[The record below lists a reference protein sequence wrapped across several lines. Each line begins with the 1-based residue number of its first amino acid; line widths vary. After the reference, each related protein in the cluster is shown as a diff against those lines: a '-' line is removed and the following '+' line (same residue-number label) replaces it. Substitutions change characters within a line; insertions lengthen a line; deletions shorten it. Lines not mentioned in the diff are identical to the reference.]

1 MYSVSIKNFMRLI
14 FKFIAIFLTFSAF
27 AQEAVQIEVVKVEV
41 ASVIWKDQKTSE
53 KFPSVDSYILAEEVL
68 VIESLE
74 KPKIN
79 LETFKNDE
87 SRIVF
92 DFEYLDEF
100 VADASDEEVLQGK
113 EIPAPS
119 FYRSI
124 DPKEHELNGTMRSIS
139 RVDDLELDNHKSW
152 YQPLDSEENVP
163 FILVSEENNQCV
175 VKVFKSRFPRIHA
188 KCAMGPDSLLKAY
201 KMTKSEYNVKP
212 LIGSFQNEESDELS
226 EESFELF
233 SLDEQRRIN
242 LNELHYFD
250 HPKIGLLVAVYS
262 YPKDISP

>member
-1 MYSVSIKNFMRLI
+1 MRLI
-14 FKFIAIFLTFSAF
+14 FKYIAIFLPFSLF
-27 AQEAVQIEVVKVEV
+27 AQEVDQIEVVKVEV
-41 ASVIWKDQKTSE
+41 ASIIWKNQKTSE
-53 KFPSVDSYILAEEVL
+53 NFPTVDSNVLAEEVL

-74 KPKIN
+74 KPIIN
-79 LETFKNDE
+79 LETIEIDE

-92 DFEYLDEF
+92 DFEYLDDF
-100 VADASDEEVLQGK
+100 VAYAGNEVAVEEK
-113 EIPAPS
+113 DIPAPS
-119 FYRSI
+119 FYRRI
-124 DPKEHELNGTMRSIS
+124 DPEEHELNGTMRRIS

-188 KCAMGPDSLLKAY
+188 KCAMGPDSLLKTY
-201 KMTKSEYNVKP
+201 KMTKSEYNVKS
-212 LIGSFQNEESDELS
+212 LIGSFQSEESDELS

-262 YPKDISP
+262 YPKDSSP

>member
-1 MYSVSIKNFMRLI
+1 MEKSKNIR
-14 FKFIAIFLTFSAF
+14 
-27 AQEAVQIEVVKVEV
+27 E
-41 ASVIWKDQKTSE
+41 
-53 KFPSVDSYILAEEVL
+53 FPTVDSNVLAEEVL
-68 VIESLE
+68 VIESLD
-74 KPKIN
+74 KPNIN
-79 LETFKNDE
+79 LETIEIDE

-92 DFEYLDEF
+92 DFEYLDDF
-100 VADASDEEVLQGK
+100 VADASSEWPSK
-113 EIPAPS
+113 KRNTYPS
-119 FYRSI
+119 FYRRI
-124 DPKEHELNGTMRSIS
+124 DPKEHELNGTMRRIS

-188 KCAMGPDSLLKAY
+188 KCAMGPDSLLETY

-212 LIGSFQNEESDELS
+212 LIGNFKNDELDDLP
-226 EESFELF
+226 EETFELF

-242 LNELHYFD
+242 FNELHYFD

-262 YPKDISP
+262 HPKEDD

>member
-1 MYSVSIKNFMRLI
+1 MRLI
-14 FKFIAIFLTFSAF
+14 FKYIAIFLPFSLF
-27 AQEAVQIEVVKVEV
+27 TQEVDQIEVVKVEV
-41 ASVIWKDQKTSE
+41 ASIIWKNQKTSE
-53 KFPSVDSYILAEEVL
+53 NFPTVDSNVLAEEVL

-74 KPKIN
+74 KPIIN
-79 LETFKNDE
+79 LETIEIDE

-92 DFEYLDEF
+92 DFEYLDDF
-100 VADASDEEVLQGK
+100 VADAGNEVAVEEK
-113 EIPAPS
+113 DIPAPS
-119 FYRSI
+119 FYRRI
-124 DPKEHELNGTMRSIS
+124 DPEEHELNGTMRRIS

-188 KCAMGPDSLLKAY
+188 KCAMGPDSLIETY
-201 KMTKSEYNVKP
+201 KMTKSEYNVKS

>member
-1 MYSVSIKNFMRLI
+1 MRLI
-14 FKFIAIFLTFSAF
+14 FKYIAIFLPFSLF
-27 AQEAVQIEVVKVEV
+27 AQVVDQIEVVKVEV
-41 ASVIWKDQKTSE
+41 ASIIWKNQKTSE
-53 KFPSVDSYILAEEVL
+53 NFPTVDSNVLAEEVL

-74 KPKIN
+74 KPIIN
-79 LETFKNDE
+79 FETIEIDE

-92 DFEYLDEF
+92 DFEYLDDF
-100 VADASDEEVLQGK
+100 VADAGNEEAVEEK
-113 EIPAPS
+113 DIPAPS
-119 FYRSI
+119 FYRRI
-124 DPKEHELNGTMRSIS
+124 DPEEHELNGTMRRIS

-188 KCAMGPDSLLKAY
+188 KCAMGPDSLIETY
-201 KMTKSEYNVKP
+201 KMTKSEYNVKS

-262 YPKDISP
+262 YPKDSSP

>member
-1 MYSVSIKNFMRLI
+1 MRLI
-14 FKFIAIFLTFSAF
+14 FKYIAIFLPFSLF
-27 AQEAVQIEVVKVEV
+27 TQEVDQIEVVKVEV
-41 ASVIWKDQKTSE
+41 ASIIWKNQKTSE
-53 KFPSVDSYILAEEVL
+53 KFPTVDSNVLAEEVL
-68 VIESLE
+68 VIESLD
-74 KPKIN
+74 KPNIN
-79 LETFKNDE
+79 LETIEIDE

-92 DFEYLDEF
+92 DFEYLDDF
-100 VADASDEEVLQGK
+100 VADASNEADDKEK
-113 EIPAPS
+113 EIPTPS

-124 DPKEHELNGTMRSIS
+124 DPKDHELNGTMRRIS
-139 RVDDLELDNHKSW
+139 KVDDLELDNHKSW

-188 KCAMGPDSLLKAY
+188 KCAMGPDSLMETY
-201 KMTKSEYNVKP
+201 KMTKSEYNVKS

-226 EESFELF
+226 GESFELF

-262 YPKDISP
+262 YPKEDN

>member
-1 MYSVSIKNFMRLI
+1 MRLI
-14 FKFIAIFLTFSAF
+14 FKYIAIFMPCSLF
-27 AQEAVQIEVVKVEV
+27 AQEVDQIEVVKVEV
-41 ASVIWKDQKTSE
+41 ASIIWKNQKTSE
-53 KFPSVDSYILAEEVL
+53 NFPTVDSNVLAEEVL

-74 KPKIN
+74 KPIIN
-79 LETFKNDE
+79 LETIEIDE

-92 DFEYLDEF
+92 DFEYLDDF
-100 VADASDEEVLQGK
+100 VADAGNEEAVEEK
-113 EIPAPS
+113 DIPAPS
-119 FYRSI
+119 FYRRI
-124 DPKEHELNGTMRSIS
+124 DPEEHELNGTMRRIS

-188 KCAMGPDSLLKAY
+188 KCAMGPDSLIETY
-201 KMTKSEYNVKP
+201 KMTKSEYNVKS

>member
-1 MYSVSIKNFMRLI
+1 MRLI
-14 FKFIAIFLTFSAF
+14 FKYIAIFLPFSLF
-27 AQEAVQIEVVKVEV
+27 AQVVDQIEVVKVEV
-41 ASVIWKDQKTSE
+41 ASIIWKNQKTSE
-53 KFPSVDSYILAEEVL
+53 NFPTVDSNVLAEEVL

-74 KPKIN
+74 KPIIN
-79 LETFKNDE
+79 LETIEIDE

-92 DFEYLDEF
+92 DFEYLDDF
-100 VADASDEEVLQGK
+100 VADAGNEVAVEEK
-113 EIPAPS
+113 DIPAPS
-119 FYRSI
+119 FYRRI
-124 DPKEHELNGTMRSIS
+124 DPEEHELNGTMRRIS

-188 KCAMGPDSLLKAY
+188 KCAMGPDSLIETY
-201 KMTKSEYNVKP
+201 KMTKSEYNVKS

>member
-1 MYSVSIKNFMRLI
+1 MRLI
-14 FKFIAIFLTFSAF
+14 FKYIAIFLPFSLF
-27 AQEAVQIEVVKVEV
+27 TQEVDQIEVVKVEV
-41 ASVIWKDQKTSE
+41 ASIIWKNQKTSE
-53 KFPSVDSYILAEEVL
+53 NFPTVDSNVLAEEVL

-74 KPKIN
+74 KPIIN
-79 LETFKNDE
+79 LETIEIDE

-92 DFEYLDEF
+92 DFEYLDDF
-100 VADASDEEVLQGK
+100 VADAGNEVAVEEK
-113 EIPAPS
+113 DIPAPS
-119 FYRSI
+119 FYRRI
-124 DPKEHELNGTMRSIS
+124 DPEEHELNGTMRRIS

-188 KCAMGPDSLLKAY
+188 KCAMGPDSLMETY
-201 KMTKSEYNVKP
+201 KMTKSEYNVKS

>member
-1 MYSVSIKNFMRLI
+1 MNLSI
-14 FKFIAIFLTFSAF
+14 S
-27 AQEAVQIEVVKVEV
+27 QI
-41 ASVIWKDQKTSE
+41 
-53 KFPSVDSYILAEEVL
+53 
-68 VIESLE
+68 
-74 KPKIN
+74 IN
-79 LETFKNDE
+79 LETIEIDE

-92 DFEYLDEF
+92 DFEYLDDF
-100 VADASDEEVLQGK
+100 VADASNEVAVEEK
-113 EIPAPS
+113 EIPTPS
-119 FYRSI
+119 FYRRI
-124 DPKEHELNGTMRSIS
+124 DPKEHELNGTMRRIS

-188 KCAMGPDSLLKAY
+188 KCAMGPDSLMETY
-201 KMTKSEYNVKP
+201 KMTKSEYNVKS

-262 YPKDISP
+262 YPKEDN

>member
-1 MYSVSIKNFMRLI
+1 MRLI
-14 FKFIAIFLTFSAF
+14 FKYIAIFLPFSLF
-27 AQEAVQIEVVKVEV
+27 TQEVDQIEVVKVEV
-41 ASVIWKDQKTSE
+41 ASIIWKNQKTSE
-53 KFPSVDSYILAEEVL
+53 KFPTVDSNILAEEVL
-68 VIESLE
+68 VIESLD
-74 KPKIN
+74 KPNIN
-79 LETFKNDE
+79 LETIEIDE

-92 DFEYLDEF
+92 DFEYLDDF
-100 VADASDEEVLQGK
+100 VADASNEVAVEEK
-113 EIPAPS
+113 EIPTPS
-119 FYRSI
+119 FYRRI
-124 DPKEHELNGTMRSIS
+124 DPKEHELNGTMRRIS
-139 RVDDLELDNHKSW
+139 RVDDIELDNHKSW

-188 KCAMGPDSLLKAY
+188 KCAMGPDSLMETY
-201 KMTKSEYNVKP
+201 KMTKSEYNVKS

-262 YPKDISP
+262 YPKEDN

>member
-1 MYSVSIKNFMRLI
+1 MRLI
-14 FKFIAIFLTFSAF
+14 FKYIAIFLPFSLF
-27 AQEAVQIEVVKVEV
+27 AQVVDQIEVVKVEV
-41 ASVIWKDQKTSE
+41 ASIIWKNQKTSE
-53 KFPSVDSYILAEEVL
+53 NFPTVDSNVLAEEVL

-74 KPKIN
+74 KPIIN
-79 LETFKNDE
+79 FETIEIDE

-92 DFEYLDEF
+92 DFEYLDDF
-100 VADASDEEVLQGK
+100 VADAGNEVAVEEK
-113 EIPAPS
+113 DIPAPS
-119 FYRSI
+119 FYRRI
-124 DPKEHELNGTMRSIS
+124 DPEEHELNGTMRRIS

-188 KCAMGPDSLLKAY
+188 KCAMGPDSLIETY
-201 KMTKSEYNVKP
+201 KMTKSEYNVKS

>member
-1 MYSVSIKNFMRLI
+1 MR
-14 FKFIAIFLTFSAF
+14 
-27 AQEAVQIEVVKVEV
+27 
-41 ASVIWKDQKTSE
+41 
-53 KFPSVDSYILAEEVL
+53 
-68 VIESLE
+68 
-74 KPKIN
+74 
-79 LETFKNDE
+79 
-87 SRIVF
+87 R
-92 DFEYLDEF
+92 
-100 VADASDEEVLQGK
+100 
-113 EIPAPS
+113 
-119 FYRSI
+119 
-124 DPKEHELNGTMRSIS
+124 IS

-188 KCAMGPDSLLKAY
+188 KCAMGPDSLMETY
-201 KMTKSEYNVKP
+201 KMTKSEYNVKS

-262 YPKDISP
+262 YPKEDN

>member
-1 MYSVSIKNFMRLI
+1 M
-14 FKFIAIFLTFSAF
+14 F
-27 AQEAVQIEVVKVEV
+27 AQEVDQIEVVKVEV
-41 ASVIWKDQKTSE
+41 ASIIWKNQKTSE
-53 KFPSVDSYILAEEVL
+53 NFPTVDSNVLAEEVL

-74 KPKIN
+74 KPIIN
-79 LETFKNDE
+79 LETIEIDE

-92 DFEYLDEF
+92 DFEYLDDF
-100 VADASDEEVLQGK
+100 VADAGNEVAVEEK
-113 EIPAPS
+113 DIPAPS
-119 FYRSI
+119 FYRRI
-124 DPKEHELNGTMRSIS
+124 DPEEHELNGTMRRIS

-188 KCAMGPDSLLKAY
+188 KCAMGPDSLIETY
-201 KMTKSEYNVKP
+201 KMTKSEYNVKS

>member
-1 MYSVSIKNFMRLI
+1 MRLI
-14 FKFIAIFLTFSAF
+14 FKYIAIFLPFSLF
-27 AQEAVQIEVVKVEV
+27 AQEVDQIEVVKVEV
-41 ASVIWKDQKTSE
+41 ASIIWKNQKTSE
-53 KFPSVDSYILAEEVL
+53 NFPTVDSNVLAEEVL

-74 KPKIN
+74 KPIIN
-79 LETFKNDE
+79 LETIEIDE

-92 DFEYLDEF
+92 DFEYLDDF
-100 VADASDEEVLQGK
+100 VADAGNEVAVEEK
-113 EIPAPS
+113 DIPAPS
-119 FYRSI
+119 FYRRI
-124 DPKEHELNGTMRSIS
+124 DPEEHELNGTMRRIS
-139 RVDDLELDNHKSW
+139 RVDDLELDNHKTW
-152 YQPLDSEENVP
+152 YQPLGSEENVP

-188 KCAMGPDSLLKAY
+188 KCAMGPDSLIETY
-201 KMTKSEYNVKP
+201 KMTKSEYNVKS
-212 LIGSFQNEESDELS
+212 LIGSFQNGESDELS

-262 YPKDISP
+262 YPKDSSP